1 MKIKT
6 LEMITLHIPFY
17 ADYVTQH
24 MQRAL
29 THSEQVEVYRV
40 ELDNGVIGYGENLG
54 DESGNFDRVIGQN
67 AVCNHAGRQ
76 HRFRDSDVPV

>member
-6 LEMITLHIPFY
+6 LEMLTLHIPFY
-17 ADYVTQH
+17 TDYVTQH

-40 ELDNGVIGYGENLG
+40 ELDNGVIGYGENLA
-54 DESGNFDRVIGQN
+54 DESGNFESGHRTKP
-67 AVCNHAGRQ
+67 VCNHAGRQ
-76 HRFRDSDVPV
+76 HRFRYSDVPV